1 MVRRS
6 PDVNSGQGE
15 KMNAVHQVAV
25 TLTVAAALGAVT
37 ACKAEPSDEERAIQ
51 RAKAAVADSTRE
63 PEATRF
69 RKLRAQ
75 FRPAEGRWLAG
86 WQVCGEAN
94 GKNEFG
100 GYDGYDAFRFADPV
114 TRRPD
119 EDPFIS
125 FRRDEKDVEAR
136 AVWDARAQVECD
148 GASDDVVERAVDAQL
163 DKMEAEVAAERLR
176 IDEEWRRLT
185 AD

>member
-6 PDVNSGQGE
+6 PVVNSGQGE
-15 KMNAVHQVAV
+15 KMNAVQQVAF
-25 TLTVAAALGAVT
+25 TLTLAVALGAVS
-37 ACKAEPSDEERAIQ
+37 ACKAEISEEDRAIQ
-51 RAKAAVADSTRE
+51 RAKVAIADSTRE

-100 GYDGYDAFRFADPV
+100 GYDGYDPFRFGDPV
-114 TRRPD
+114 TSR
-119 EDPFIS
+119 S
-125 FRRDEKDVEAR
+125 
-136 AVWDARAQVECD
+136 
-148 GASDDVVERAVDAQL
+148 
-163 DKMEAEVAAERLR
+163 
-176 IDEEWRRLT
+176 
-185 AD
+185 